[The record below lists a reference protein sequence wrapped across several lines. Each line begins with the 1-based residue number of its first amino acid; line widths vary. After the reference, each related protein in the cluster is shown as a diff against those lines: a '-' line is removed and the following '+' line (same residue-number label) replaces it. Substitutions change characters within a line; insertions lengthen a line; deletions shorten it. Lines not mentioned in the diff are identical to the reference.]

1 MKKTTSR
8 FGSVEAGP
16 PRLYAAVMDWLPIDL
31 IAANSSFGI
40 AGDLLERTAS
50 TVRVQRIVELSLAP
64 VFLIAGIGAML
75 NVMNS
80 RLTWIVDRI
89 RRMER
94 ALDNPEASARRRK
107 EAEELPVLRKRQRL
121 AHMAID
127 LSTAGALAICLVI
140 ATLFV
145 SAFIRT
151 SIGTLVA
158 LLWIAAMALIFA
170 GLLYFLMETRLA
182 TRSARETR
190 KLARR
195 MIRKGQDAE

>member
-1 MKKTTSR
+1 M
-8 FGSVEAGP
+8 E
-16 PRLYAAVMDWLPIDL
+16 WLPIDL
-31 IAANSSFGI
+31 FTAGGTSL

-50 TVRVQRIVELSLAP
+50 TIRVQRIVELSLAP

-75 NVMNS
+75 NVMNN

-94 ALDNPEASARRRK
+94 ALDDPEASARRRK
-107 EAEELPVLRKRQRL
+107 EAEELPVLTKRRRL

-140 ATLFV
+140 VTLFV

-151 SIGTLVA
+151 PIGTLVA
-158 LLWIAAMALIFA
+158 MLWIVAMALIFA
-170 GLLYFLMETRLA
+170 GLLVFLMETRLA
-182 TRSARETR
+182 TRSAREAR
-190 KLARR
+190 KLARA
-195 MIRKGQDAE
+195 MVAEGDGE

>member
-1 MKKTTSR
+1 M
-8 FGSVEAGP
+8 
-16 PRLYAAVMDWLPIDL
+16 LLPDL
-31 IAANSSFGI
+31 LASSDGFGI

-50 TVRVQRIVELSLAP
+50 TIRVQRIVELSLAP

-75 NVMNS
+75 NVMNN
-80 RLTWIVDRI
+80 RLTWIVDRA

-94 ALDNPEASARRRK
+94 ALDNPEASARRKK

-121 AHMAID
+121 AHLAID

-151 SIGTLVA
+151 PIGTLVA
-158 LLWIAAMALIFA
+158 VLWIAAMALIFV
-170 GLLYFLMETRLA
+170 GLLVFLMETRLA
-182 TRSARETR
+182 TRSAREAR
-190 KLARR
+190 KMGRAIEREEA
-195 MIRKGQDAE
+195 KSD